1 MAAQPSKMLE
11 KIEKKLKKPRD
22 VQELASRMSSEFLS
36 MLKNDGKFLT
46 LLDFEESFLQEFVE
60 RAEQRLAESI
70 EKSQSPFRISMI
82 GTFSSGKTVTLC
94 ALLKKPRMLPSS
106 NVPTSGNV
114 VEIQIVPPGHA
125 DAANRMTCVLFSLAE
140 LEHMLR
146 DYYEWLQR
154 NDKVKLSA
162 ISPEEGFLRDKIVF
176 LRSEVREVLRE
187 RWTQQQQKPSD
198 QRSLKRLA
206 HLYFILIAIDR
217 YLGKYQENT
226 AFKQA
231 YTLTL
236 PYAPD
241 DEEAKNRLKTV
252 SMLGMQWS
260 VDMLHPEELE
270 RMADAF
276 WQQTPQNFKQFSQDC
291 ESGQASQEALRALF
305 PLYKRIILTQEMAL
319 PGGWGEIERLSVL
332 DFPGLNSGS
341 RRDVYLCL
349 KELDA
354 AHANMLFLRADL
366 PNDEDIQELMNLIVE
381 AKTHHVDLPD
391 RVIPIINFFD
401 AYRYGLQEFPEDDL
415 DAKTPRKA
423 LQRVRDFFSKEDVA
437 GVRQGFDV
445 FDQRILGNLRLKGDW
460 RYHLISP
467 SAALDP
473 TQLERDDQKF
483 RRFYEDNKGIYGQL
497 LGDVKS
503 ALSELKKDKANN
515 RDEIAKCERLQ
526 DAIEAYLHDGGIE
539 DLRTSLGETL
549 REKGARLIVEDAR
562 VPLFDML
569 KEGEQTI
576 IQKLREED
584 LEIDDPNA
592 QTNINHQEHRTEL
605 IALWNEM
612 KKLTETWIS
621 QGTRVEMKHKKE
633 EGSERAPEY
642 ESPLELCQS
651 QALDTVLRDD
661 FWKPLRGIALPEQTT
676 LKALGTRYA
685 EMRKTL
691 NAWTDRQL
699 EETVAHTLEYLEK
712 TPLHFDGHAV
722 SFDELRNRLFND
734 YVENVS
740 IGEADKRLLS
750 EFFGLRSEKET
761 LCKRL
766 RERREQEMRIQQ
778 ETSNARE
785 NDKPPFNEYAAFTW
799 SPFEVMKIQRQMILT
814 LQRCMTD
821 QFGFYMSVFFDE
833 FSQLMDKRVND
844 PEQSLNH
851 HFERFAQPHDLFDQL
866 AEIPEDEQDE
876 ATLSKKAQKKKAK
889 EVAQTLLNVWN
900 ALLAA

>member
-11 KIEKKLKKPRD
+11 KKLKKPRD
-22 VQELASRMSSEFLS
+22 VAELASRISSEFLS
-36 MLKNDGKFLT
+36 MLKKEERKFLRFFG
-46 LLDFEESFLQEFVE
+46 FEESFIQEFV
-60 RAEQRLAESI
+60 RQAEQLLAESI
-70 EKSQSPFRISMI
+70 EKSQSPLRISMI
-82 GTFSSGKTVTLC
+82 GPFTSGKTITLC
-94 ALLKKPRMLPSS
+94 ALLRKPRMLPSS
-106 NVPTSGNV
+106 IAPTSGNV

-125 DAANRMTCVLFSLAE
+125 DAANRMICVLFSLAE

-146 DYYEWLQR
+146 DYYEWLQN

-162 ISPEEGFLRDKIVF
+162 LPPEEGFLRDKIVF
-176 LRSEVREVLRE
+176 FRSEARDVLRE

-198 QRSLKRLA
+198 LRSLKRLA
-206 HLYFILIAIDR
+206 HLYFILITIER
-217 YLGKYQENT
+217 YLAQYQENT

-241 DEEAKNRLKTV
+241 NEDAKNRLKAVTILD
-252 SMLGMQWS
+252 MEWS

-276 WQQTPQNFKQFSQDC
+276 WQQTPQTFKQFSQNC
-291 ESGQASQEALRALF
+291 ENGQVSPEVLRALL

-354 AHANMLFLRADL
+354 AHANMLFLLANRPTVEDAQDL
-366 PNDEDIQELMNLIVE
+366 MDLIAE
-381 AKTHHVDLPD
+381 AKTHNVDLAD
-391 RVIPIINFFD
+391 RIIPIINFFD
-401 AYRYGLQEFPEDDL
+401 AYPHGLQELREDDP
-415 DAKTPRKA
+415 DAKNPMKS
-423 LQRVRDFFSKEDVA
+423 LQRVRDFFAKQEVA
-437 GVRQGFDV
+437 RLTRGFDV
-445 FDQRILGNLRLKGDW
+445 FDQRILGYLRLKGDW

-473 TQLERDDQKF
+473 AQVERDDQKF
-483 RRFYEDNKGIYGQL
+483 RRSYEENKGIYGQL
-497 LGDVKS
+497 LMDVKS

-526 DAIEAYLHDGGIE
+526 DAIEAYLNDGGIE
-539 DLRTSLGETL
+539 ELRTALGETL
-549 REKGARLIVEDAR
+549 RTKGARLIVEDAR
-562 VPLFDML
+562 VPLFDMI
-569 KEGEQTI
+569 KEGEQKI

-592 QTNINHQEHRTEL
+592 QTNIDHQEHRTKL

-612 KKLTETWIS
+612 TKLTSAWIS
-621 QGTRVEMKHKKE
+621 QGTLVEMKHKKE
-633 EGSERAPEY
+633 GGSERATEY

-661 FWKPLRGIALPEQTT
+661 FWKPLQGIALPEQTT

-691 NAWTDRQL
+691 NAWTDKQL

-712 TPLHFDGHAV
+712 TQLRLDEHAA
-722 SFDELRNRLFND
+722 SFDELREKLFNG

-740 IGEADKRLLS
+740 IAEADKRLLS

-766 RERREQEMRIQQ
+766 RERREKEMKIQQ
-778 ETSNARE
+778 ETSNAQE
-785 NDKPPFNEYAAFTW
+785 NDKPPFNEYATFTW

-814 LQRCMTD
+814 LQRCVMD

-851 HFERFAQPHDLFDQL
+851 HFKRFTQPHDLFDQL
-866 AEIPEDEQDE
+866 SEIPGNEDEQDE
-876 ATLSKKAQKKKAK
+876 ETMSRQAQRRKAK
-889 EVAQTLLNVWN
+889 EVANTLLNTWN
-900 ALLAA
+900 ELLTA